1 MRSKSHII
9 QELEGALDSHHVSN
23 RRTENNTNN
32 SGNKKTLNNSNK
44 EIRTSGSKINAF
56 FKPSNQQQQQKPT
69 EPTTTT
75 TTTKRGGQVKRSAA
89 RRSNQGENN
98 APKSTV
104 VNVHKESLILFDEIE
119 VVFKEDV
126 GFWSTVNHFVKRS
139 KKPIVITTNDEF
151 VQERL
156 NLLNVERIEFE
167 RPRLDAAIRFLVSV
181 AAREHSKLETSTA
194 YEIVRECGCDMR
206 KALVQLQA
214 LIEGRANSN
223 CSSELIDKYKAE
235 SRNGTLDLDVVLSKC
250 VFQPCSSHN
259 QDAYF
264 DRVFYLDGLV
274 RRLVETD
281 SSSTSSYS
289 TCFKTYDKFLVKDGL
304 TDNTATNHQ
313 LSQNSSNAAKLN
325 LNVSINAGY
334 NDKGSL

>member
-1 MRSKSHII
+1 M
-9 QELEGALDSHHVSN
+9 
-23 RRTENNTNN
+23 
-32 SGNKKTLNNSNK
+32 
-44 EIRTSGSKINAF
+44 RTSGSKINTF
-56 FKPSNQQQQQKPT
+56 FKPSNQQPQKT
-69 EPTTTT
+69 AAETTTT